1 MPKRTLT
8 QKIETAV
15 QCHAYVSV
23 YYSGVGENEMREEDK
38 GQFYSEPNKPHF
50 VIKGEVWDASETL
63 S

>member
-15 QCHAYVSV
+15 QCHAYASV

-38 GQFYSEPNKPHF
+38 GQFYR
-50 VIKGEVWDASETL
+50 
-63 S
+63 